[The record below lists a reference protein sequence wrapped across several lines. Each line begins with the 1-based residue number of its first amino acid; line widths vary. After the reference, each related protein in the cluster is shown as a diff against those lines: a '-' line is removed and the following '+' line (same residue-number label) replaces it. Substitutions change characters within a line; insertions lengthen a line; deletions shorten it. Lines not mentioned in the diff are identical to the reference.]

1 MACDCKYFKYIQR
14 PIFIIPNL
22 SCKNYIYMYKFTH
35 NLHWKFLAFTV
46 TYMYEWINSCIC
58 TYFRQLK
65 RFYFNCCIF
74 KYMHVCFI
82 FRAVK
87 LLLLCNHA
95 VHLSWT
101 TSPYDFYLKPPFPIF
116 FLLLI
121 YIFMSSWNFITFFMT
136 LLTYIII
143 DVFPWFRN
151 TQMFDHCCMFRKS
164 RVVISFQKEM
174 LWHRDVNHLL
184 LRTLVT
190 RTSFLINLIVVYTRN
205 V

>member
-1 MACDCKYFKYIQR
+1 MFYLQGSE
-14 PIFIIPNL
+14 II
-22 SCKNYIYMYKFTH
+22 
-35 NLHWKFLAFTV
+35 
-46 TYMYEWINSCIC
+46 
-58 TYFRQLK
+58 
-65 RFYFNCCIF
+65 
-74 KYMHVCFI
+74 
-82 FRAVK
+82 
-87 LLLLCNHA
+87 LLLCNHA

-101 TSPYDFYLKPPFPIF
+101 TSPYDSYLKPPLPIF

-121 YIFMSSWNFITFFMT
+121 YIFVSSWNFITFFMT

-184 LRTLVT
+184 LHTLVT
-190 RTSFLINLIVVYTRN
+190 RTSFLINLIVVYTECVIPINSCRSACMFLGTWLPKFWKKFKLQYLSSCDFSSLY
-205 V
+205 

>member
-1 MACDCKYFKYIQR
+1 MFYLQGSE
-14 PIFIIPNL
+14 II
-22 SCKNYIYMYKFTH
+22 
-35 NLHWKFLAFTV
+35 
-46 TYMYEWINSCIC
+46 
-58 TYFRQLK
+58 
-65 RFYFNCCIF
+65 
-74 KYMHVCFI
+74 
-82 FRAVK
+82 
-87 LLLLCNHA
+87 LLLCNHA

-101 TSPYDFYLKPPFPIF
+101 TSPYDSYLKPPLPIF

-121 YIFMSSWNFITFFMT
+121 YIFVSSWNFITFFMT